1 MLLAASNAFGAICL
15 NAPGLEM
22 FNAAKPIH
30 HFFNL
35 FTSPQ
40 FLRAN
45 GELDVATLLGTAMD
59 ELMRHHPVLKPDVI
73 QAVIDMAK
81 RVIEMGHQEIG
92 IPADDSH
99 LLRAAKPGELET
111 KASTVESTE
120 SEDATKS
127 TADPKP
133 ADAVPDDKDKKDCV
147 LVSFIDVVA
156 RVSGISIQYFNSTHV

>member
-1 MLLAASNAFGAICL
+1 
-15 NAPGLEM
+15 M

-45 GELDVATLLGTAMD
+45 GEVDVATLLGTSMD
-59 ELMRHHPVLKPDVI
+59 ELMRHHPVLKPDI
-73 QAVIDMAK
+73 IKAVIDMTK

-92 IPADDSH
+92 KPGDDSH
-99 LLRAAKPGELET
+99 LLRAAKPGETEPNPTSESSEVTDST
-111 KASTVESTE
+111 KSSGDVKSTE
-120 SEDATKS
+120 PMS
-127 TADPKP
+127 
-133 ADAVPDDKDKKDCV
+133 DDKDKRDSV

-156 RVSGISIQYFNSTHV
+156 RASIQDLFC

>member
-1 MLLAASNAFGAICL
+1 LAASNAFGAICL

-45 GELDVATLLGTAMD
+45 GEVDVATLLGTAMD
-59 ELMRHHPVLKPDVI
+59 ELMRHHPVLKPDII

-92 IPADDSH
+92 KPADDSH
-99 LLRAAKPGELET
+99 LLRAAKPGETESNADTLET
-111 KASTVESTE
+111 SEST
-120 SEDATKS
+120 DIAKD
-127 TADPKP
+127 TADTKTT
-133 ADAVPDDKDKKDCV
+133 DSVSDDKDKKDCI

-156 RVSGISIQYFNSTHV
+156 RVSGVHLIVLINTV